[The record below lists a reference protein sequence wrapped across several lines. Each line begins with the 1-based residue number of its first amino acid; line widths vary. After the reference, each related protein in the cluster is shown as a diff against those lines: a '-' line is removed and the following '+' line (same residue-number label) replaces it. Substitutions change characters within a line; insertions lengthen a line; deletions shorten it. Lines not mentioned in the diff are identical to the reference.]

1 MTRAL
6 TALIL
11 ALALAACGEDDQP
24 KAPPMNAD
32 QKAAAAVAE
41 KYTHAVAAKDWKT
54 ACATRTKAEQA
65 QFAKLLGSC
74 EQAMAKIFKGKPVEA
89 FARVKAGPVK
99 IVDGVAGVSMI
110 QPGGLARTK
119 LAAVR
124 DHGEW
129 RLKDIPD
136 EQIP

>member
-1 MTRAL
+1 MKR
-6 TALIL
+6 ALIL
-11 ALALAACGEDDQP
+11 ATLALAACGEDDQP
-24 KAPPMNAD
+24 KQPAMNAD

-41 KYTHAVAAKDWKT
+41 KYTHAVAAKDWKS
-54 ACATRTKAEQA
+54 ACATRTRAEQA

>member
-1 MTRAL
+1 VIQR
-6 TALIL
+6 ALIL
-11 ALALAACGEDDQP
+11 AAVVLAGCGEEEA
-24 KAPPMNAD
+24 KAPPLNAD

-41 KYTHAVAAKDWKT
+41 KYAHAVAAKDWKT
-54 ACATRTKAEQA
+54 ACATRTEAEQK

-89 FARVKAGPVK
+89 FARVKAGPVT
-99 IVDGVAGVSMI
+99 IAHGVAGVSMI

-129 RLKDIPD
+129 RLKDLPD